1 MRRIC
6 LLAGYD
12 KDNKIQDYVVYLA
25 KELAKISDVY
35 YMGNGLIPPD
45 ELFKIA
51 PYTQM
56 FYTKTHELRDF
67 GSWRYLIEQ
76 LGWEKITQYDELILC
91 NDSIYGP
98 LCDLSSVFV
107 QMERRGYDFW
117 SMTSDYAYNFHLH
130 SYFMVFG
137 ANVIRNKVFRN
148 FWKTIA
154 FYYDVKNCEYELTP
168 LLVREGFVGNS
179 YVRNYHQDNILQ
191 SPKDLLENFT
201 VPFVKVKNFLPQNAY
216 TAGSGIGL
224 RYKIRTQSDY
234 DTKLINSNIAQN
246 RYPQTL
252 GQRLAAFTG
261 L

>member
-35 YMGNGLIPPD
+35 YMGNGHIPPD

-51 PYTQM
+51 PYTKM

-117 SMTSDYAYNFHLH
+117 SMTSDYEYNFHLH
-130 SYFMVFG
+130 SY
-137 ANVIRNKVFRN
+137 
-148 FWKTIA
+148 
-154 FYYDVKNCEYELTP
+154 YL
-168 LLVREGFVGNS
+168 
-179 YVRNYHQDNILQ
+179 
-191 SPKDLLENFT
+191 
-201 VPFVKVKNFLPQNAY
+201 
-216 TAGSGIGL
+216 
-224 RYKIRTQSDY
+224 
-234 DTKLINSNIAQN
+234 
-246 RYPQTL
+246 
-252 GQRLAAFTG
+252 
-261 L
+261 